1 LAETM
6 KDEVKIIT
14 SKAITE
20 GWESIRITRGI
31 ERCPNDFTLTM
42 SERYKGELQGV
53 SLFAG
58 DEFELTIENK
68 KGKNEPVITGF
79 IDRYVPS
86 INKSAH
92 SISVSGRGKC
102 QDLVD
107 CSAIYENGA
116 FVNMTLP
123 SIASALLT
131 PFSVDLVVTKAA
143 QAYITKVIP
152 SFPLMYGETVIEI
165 IERIAQY
172 VRVLV
177 YEDNFGRLA
186 LDTVSTTRIK
196 SGIQEGKNVQAAN
209 IVYANDQRFKDYYG
223 YYTAIDNY
231 NDVSGH
237 ATALQTVK
245 PVSDGGITR
254 YRPKIFIMESG
265 DVQANT
271 LQARLSWECNRRAGR
286 GQALRVQVD
295 SWRDGEDNLWEPNT
309 IVPVHIPT
317 LKINHKDMLIGE
329 VTYIRNGQQGTIAE
343 LVLMPPEA
351 YAPQPIVFI
360 KSNLPE
366 LAKP

>member
-1 LAETM
+1 MAETM

-14 SKAITE
+14 SKTITE

-31 ERCPNDFTLTM
+31 ERCPNDFTLQM
-42 SERYKGELQGV
+42 SEQFKGELQGV
-53 SLFAG
+53 SVFPG
-58 DEFELTIENK
+58 DEFTLAIENK
-68 KGKNEPVITGF
+68 KGEIEPVITGF

-116 FVNMTLP
+116 FVNMTLEK
-123 SIASALLT
+123 IAEALLK
-131 PFSVDLVVTKAA
+131 PFNIKIVVTEATKKH
-143 QAYITKVIP
+143 ITKVIP

-177 YEDNFGRLA
+177 YEDNFGRLV
-186 LDTVSTTRIK
+186 LDTVSTTRMK
-196 SGIQEGKNVQAAN
+196 SGIQEGQNVQAAN

-223 YYTAIDNY
+223 YYTAIDNF
-231 NDVSGH
+231 NDVAGH
-237 ATALQTVK
+237 ATALQAVN

-254 YRPKIFIMESG
+254 YRPKIFIMEGG
-265 DVQANT
+265 DVQATT

-295 SWRDGEDNLWEPNT
+295 SWRDGSDNLWQPNT

-317 LKINHKDMLIGE
+317 LKIVNKDMLIGE

-351 YAPQPIVFI
+351 YAPRPIVFI